1 MEETYNNCSPS
12 HPTAMINI
20 HGTSDYVVPYGGG
33 SAGLLSIDEVL
44 AYWIGFNNASNT
56 PIVNRVNDS
65 GVTIERYSYTDGD
78 NNTSVEHYK
87 VIDGGHVWF
96 DISYDGSNTSR
107 LIWNFVSRYD
117 IHGTN

>member
-1 MEETYNNCSPS
+1 MCQRIT
-12 HPTAMINI
+12 TFAIIAIALMLI
-20 HGTSDYVVPYGGG
+20 
-33 SAGLLSIDEVL
+33 
-44 AYWIGFNNASNT
+44 
-56 PIVNRVNDS
+56 
-65 GVTIERYSYTDGD
+65 TDGD

-96 DISYDGSNTSR
+96 DIGYDGSNTSR